1 MVYEAYTENKFHKTF
16 TYGIDLQKKEQM
28 YRIHKQESV
37 SFSKN
42 FEAFFLN
49 YAHWVCSLIG
59 TNIEF

>member
-42 FEAFFLN
+42 FEAFF
-49 YAHWVCSLIG
+49 
-59 TNIEF
+59 